1 MGIGSRY
8 YTSGCHGSSPREP
21 LWWSPSITVT
31 GYRWITVGYVELS
44 EVYGAPGRPLVSTEG
59 PKLTPVSNDI
69 NSLTVADT
77 YCLGRFWWPVWWPA
91 FFDMTASRPELVR
104 VGPMTG

>member
-31 GYRWITVGYVELS
+31 GYRWITVVYVELS
-44 EVYGAPGRPLVSTEG
+44 EVCSAPGGPLVPTEG

-69 NSLTVADT
+69 LSRLSRETT
-77 YCLGRFWWPVWWPA
+77 
-91 FFDMTASRPELVR
+91 TAVL
-104 VGPMTG
+104 